1 MSPLLENAIKSVQVG
16 VQDFASGKPDRALSA
31 VRSLHA
37 GILLLFKEALRRL
50 SPPDS
55 EDVLIKERVLPK
67 MVNGTLTLVGQG
79 KRTVTPE
86 QTRERF
92 EALGIQAEWPR
103 VERVTKVRNDIEHH
117 YTTANAKVLNGVIAD
132 SFVVVR
138 NFMAASLKLDP
149 AVALGDETWSTM
161 LKVSE
166 VVEVERKACVD
177 AIEAADWRSDT
188 LLAAATELPCGTCGA
203 LLLMPTSDDSPSMK
217 CRACGETEHHEDFVE
232 RALTEHLAGE
242 SFSAVKDGESP
253 PLIECPFCGRHAY
266 VIDEGRCS
274 VCHESCETECLRCGM
289 EIPVEELS
297 DGKLCGWCAHMSSK
311 DD

>member
-16 VQDFASGKPDRALSA
+16 VQDYASGKADRALSA

-55 EDVLIKERVLPK
+55 EDVLIKERVMPK
-67 MVNGTLTLVGQG
+67 MVNGKLTFVGQG

-92 EALGIQAEWPR
+92 EALGIQAEWTR
-103 VERVTKVRNDIEHH
+103 FKHVTQVRNDIEHH
-117 YTTANAKVLNGVIAD
+117 YTNADAKVLNGVIAD

-138 NFMAASLKLDP
+138 NFMAASLKMDP

-166 VVEVERKACVD
+166 VVAEERKACVD
-177 AIEAADWRSDT
+177 AIEAADWHSDT
-188 LLAAATELPCGTCGA
+188 LSAAATELPCGTCGA
-203 LLLMPTSDDSPSMK
+203 LVLMPTSDDSPSMK

-232 RALTEHLAGE
+232 RALTEHLGGE
-242 SFSAVKDGESP
+242 SFAAAKDGGSP
-253 PLIECPFCGRHAY
+253 PLIDCPFCHRRAY
-266 VIDEGRCS
+266 VVDEG
-274 VCHESCETECLRCGM
+274 SCPACLQSCKTECSRCGM

-297 DGKLCGWCAHMSSK
+297 DSALCGWCAYMMAK